1 MCFSSSASSS
11 CILIFFFLLFYY
23 IFLLCY
29 DDERVFY
36 YELMMIIIIVQWIND
51 KKVCMLNTD
60 AEVTTYLRLHSTFMP
75 AIKVVLLNYLMHQL
89 SR

>member
-1 MCFSSSASSS
+1 MMRG
-11 CILIFFFLLFYY
+11 FF
-23 IFLLCY
+23 I
-29 DDERVFY
+29 
-36 YELMMIIIIVQWIND
+36 MMMMIIIIIIVQWIND